1 MMVEVILL
9 SDLINMRYENK
20 RPEMINVLGRDTITE
35 LANEFGVS
43 KQLISQKIDIIFKNI
58 KDLVYAELSNSKEGF
73 IVIENDVNLSLQS
86 RVNFLTEYSF
96 SIKFYTVLFENK
108 ETYEEF
114 VKIYNN
120 LNIEDFYIPYD
131 IKKNHRSEIE
141 IIAVNFYLENYNPIR
156 SLTGR
161 ILYLDKLSIEENLR
175 MFLKNHSRNLVS
187 KYFSNFKTKK
197 TIYNYLKK
205 E

>member
-1 MMVEVILL
+1 MVEVILL
-9 SDLINMRYENK
+9 SDLINMRYE
-20 RPEMINVLGRDTITE
+20 RPEMINVLGRDTITG

-73 IVIENDVNLSLQS
+73 IVIENDVNPSLQS

-131 IKKNHRSEIE
+131 IKKNHKSEIE

-161 ILYLDKLSIEENLR
+161 ILYLDNLSIEENLR
-175 MFLKNHSRNLVS
+175 MFLKNHSRNLAS